1 MVPCLYC
8 LRLVFANRN
17 EMIARVLQTF
27 VAIVVVAAIVA
38 GVGLAMYGA
47 RWILW
52 AAVKLTGP

>member
-1 MVPCLYC
+1 
-8 LRLVFANRN
+8 
-17 EMIARVLQTF
+17 MITRVLHTF

-38 GVGLAMYGA
+38 GIGLALYGA